1 MKTNAL
7 TICTSKKLYITK
19 EDAEKQVKYLWKEKQ
34 VDLRIYRCSMCQGF
48 HLTSKK

>member
-1 MKTNAL
+1 MKPNLL

-19 EDAEKQVKYLWKEKQ
+19 EEAEEQVEYLWKEKQ
-34 VDLRIYRCSMCQGF
+34 VDLRTYKCPLCTGW